1 MSIATTSN
9 RIGCHLY
16 SKPSQRFLSKQQ
28 KPIYWFESFSRYK
41 GPQKVIVYSRV
52 STEQQKRQGSL
63 HRRTVH
69 LCSRLHAKGHHLTD
83 VFSEVRGRED
93 RSFGQLANAIELSWR
108 TDAIIVAH
116 SWDRFIRPE
125 VKRAVSQGLLP
136 SNSEFFDLYYGIADG
151 LSLATLWSPRLCWE
165 EIKRREKQ
173 FAGPIR
179 SSQTGNRYSSE
190 TMQIAETLYQR
201 IGSYR
206 KVADKLCVSKS
217 AVQRWCA

>member
-1 MSIATTSN
+1 M
-9 RIGCHLY
+9 
-16 SKPSQRFLSKQQ
+16 
-28 KPIYWFESFSRYK
+28 
-41 GPQKVIVYSRV
+41 
-52 STEQQKRQGSL
+52 
-63 HRRTVH
+63 
-69 LCSRLHAKGHHLTD
+69 
-83 VFSEVRGRED
+83 
-93 RSFGQLANAIELSWR
+93 
-108 TDAIIVAH
+108 
-116 SWDRFIRPE
+116 
-125 VKRAVSQGLLP
+125 
-136 SNSEFFDLYYGIADG
+136 
-151 LSLATLWSPRLCWE
+151 ATLWSPRLCWE